1 MTLATTLDRTLVAD
15 LYRQMQTIRIF
26 EELSQVKYQEQKIKG
41 FLHLYIG
48 QEAVAVGAISALRP
62 DDDVITSYRDH
73 GHALAKGLDPKAVM
87 AELYGKATGV
97 SGGKGGSMH
106 LFDISKRFWG
116 GHAIVG
122 GQMPLAV
129 GLALAIKTRDEDRVV
144 MCFFGDG
151 SVNEGEFH
159 ESLNLASLWKL
170 PVVFFL
176 ENNLYGM
183 GTHIERARAG
193 GREIYDDIAA
203 YSIPGANVNGQDV
216 LAVREASQEAV
227 SRVRSGTGPVFIEA
241 MTYRFRGH
249 SVADAQAYRSRDEI
263 GTWRE
268 NNDPLSNFRTFA
280 LEESIMDTSDFER
293 IDKEARATVDEA
305 VQFAEESPEP
315 APDALFDHVYSQ

>member
-1 MTLATTLDRTLVAD
+1 MTLATTLDRTLIGD

-48 QEAVAVGAISALRP
+48 QEAVAVGAISALRS

-73 GHALAKGLDPKAVM
+73 GHALAKGLDPKSVM

-106 LFDISKRFWG
+106 LFDVSKRFWG

-122 GQMPLAV
+122 GQMPLAA

-203 YSIPGANVNGQDV
+203 YSIPGANVDGQDV

-227 SRVRSGTGPVFIEA
+227 DRVRSGAGPVFIEA

-263 GTWRE
+263 GAWRE
-268 NNDPLSNFRTFA
+268 NNDPLVNLRNLA
-280 LEESIMDTSDFER
+280 LGESIMDTSEFDQ
-293 IDKEARATVDEA
+293 IDKEARAVVDEA
-305 VQFAEESPEP
+305 VQFAEDSPEP
-315 APDALFDHVYSQ
+315 TPDALFDHVYSQ

>member
-15 LYRQMQTIRIF
+15 LYQQMQTIRIF

-315 APDALFDHVYSQ
+315 APDALFHHVYSQ

>member
-1 MTLATTLDRTLVAD
+1 MALATILDETQVAD
-15 LYRQMQTIRIF
+15 FYRQMQTIRIF
-26 EELSQVKYQEQKIKG
+26 EEFSQVKYQEQKIKG

-73 GHALAKGLDPKAVM
+73 GHALAKGLDPNSVM

-106 LFDISKRFWG
+106 LFDTSKRFWG
-116 GHAIVG
+116 GHAIVA
-122 GQMPLAV
+122 GQLPLAV
-129 GLALAIKTRDEDRVV
+129 GLALAIKTRDEDRIV

-159 ESLNLASLWKL
+159 ESLNLASLWNL

-193 GREIYDDIAA
+193 GKEIYDDIAA
-203 YSIPGANVNGQDV
+203 YNIPGTNVDGQDV
-216 LAVREASQEAV
+216 LAVREASVEAV
-227 SRVRSGTGPVFIEA
+227 KRVRSGNGPVFVEA

-263 GTWRE
+263 GAWRE
-268 NNDPLSNFRTFA
+268 NNDPLGNLRNLA
-280 LEESIMDTSDFER
+280 MAEGIMEESDFVE
-293 IDKEARATVDEA
+293 IDRAARAVVDQAIE
-305 VQFAEESPEP
+305 FAETSPEP
-315 APDALFDHVYSQ
+315 PAEALFDHVYAD

>member
-1 MTLATTLDRTLVAD
+1 MTLATTLDRTLMGD

-73 GHALAKGLDPKAVM
+73 GHALAKGLDPKSVM

-106 LFDISKRFWG
+106 LFDVSKRFWG

-122 GQMPLAV
+122 GQMPLAA

-203 YSIPGANVNGQDV
+203 YSIPGANVDGQDV
-216 LAVREASQEAV
+216 LAVQEASREAV
-227 SRVRSGTGPVFIEA
+227 DRVRSGAGPVFIEA

-263 GTWRE
+263 GAWRE
-268 NNDPLSNFRTFA
+268 NNDPLVNLRNLA
-280 LEESIMDTSDFER
+280 LGESIMDASEFEQ
-293 IDKEARATVDEA
+293 IDKEARAVVDEA
-305 VQFAEESPEP
+305 VQFAEDSPEP

>member
-1 MTLATTLDRTLVAD
+1 MAT
-15 LYRQMQTIRIF
+15 
-26 EELSQVKYQEQKIKG
+26 
-41 FLHLYIG
+41 
-48 QEAVAVGAISALRP
+48 
-62 DDDVITSYRDH
+62 
-73 GHALAKGLDPKAVM
+73 
-87 AELYGKATGV
+87 
-97 SGGKGGSMH
+97 
-106 LFDISKRFWG
+106 
-116 GHAIVG
+116 
-122 GQMPLAV
+122 
-129 GLALAIKTRDEDRVV
+129 GLALAIKKRDEDRVV

-203 YSIPGANVNGQDV
+203 YSIPGANVDGQDV
-216 LAVREASQEAV
+216 LAVREASREAV
-227 SRVRSGTGPVFIEA
+227 DRVRSGAGPVFIEA

-263 GTWRE
+263 GAWRE
-268 NNDPLSNFRTFA
+268 NNDPLVNLRNLA
-280 LEESIMDTSDFER
+280 LGESIMDASEFEQ
-293 IDKEARATVDEA
+293 IDEEARAVVDEA
-305 VQFAEESPEP
+305 VQFAEDSPEP

>member
-1 MTLATTLDRTLVAD
+1 MTLATTLDRTLIGD

-73 GHALAKGLDPKAVM
+73 GHALAKGLDPKSVM

-106 LFDISKRFWG
+106 LFDVSKRFWG

-122 GQMPLAV
+122 GQMPLAA

-203 YSIPGANVNGQDV
+203 YSIPGANVDGQDV

-227 SRVRSGTGPVFIEA
+227 DRVRSGAGPVFIEA

-263 GTWRE
+263 GAWRE
-268 NNDPLSNFRTFA
+268 NNDPLVNLRNLA
-280 LEESIMDTSDFER
+280 LGESIMDTSEFDQ
-293 IDKEARATVDEA
+293 IDKEARAVVDEA
-305 VQFAEESPEP
+305 VQFAEDSPEP
-315 APDALFDHVYSQ
+315 TPDALFDHVYSQ

>member
-1 MTLATTLDRTLVAD
+1 
-15 LYRQMQTIRIF
+15 MQVIRVF
-26 EELSQVKYQEQKIKG
+26 EEFSQVKYQEQKIKG

-48 QEAVAVGAISALRP
+48 QEAVAVGAISALRH

-73 GHALAKGLDPKAVM
+73 GHALAKGLDPKAIM
-87 AELYGKATGV
+87 AELYGRAAGV

-106 LFDISKRFWG
+106 LFDVSKHFWG
-116 GHAIVG
+116 GHAIVA

-129 GLALAIKTRDEDRVV
+129 GLALAAKMRDEDRVV

-183 GTHIERARAG
+183 GTHVERSRAG
-193 GREIYDDIAA
+193 GKEIYDDIAA
-203 YSIPGANVNGQDV
+203 YNIPGANVDGQDV
-216 LAVREASQEAV
+216 LAVREASVEAV
-227 SRVRSGTGPVFIEA
+227 DRVRSGNGPVFVEA

-249 SVADAQAYRSRDEI
+249 SVADAQAYRSREEI
-263 GTWRE
+263 GQWRE
-268 NNDPLSNFRTFA
+268 NNDPMDNLRKLA
-280 LEESIMDTSDFER
+280 MAEGIMEESDFEE
-293 IDKEARATVDEA
+293 IDKEARVIVDEA
-305 VQFAEESPEP
+305 VEFAENSPDPP
-315 APDALFDHVYSQ
+315 AEALFDHVYAD

>member
-1 MTLATTLDRTLVAD
+1 
-15 LYRQMQTIRIF
+15 MQTIRIF

-73 GHALAKGLDPKAVM
+73 GHALAKGLDPKSVM

-106 LFDISKRFWG
+106 LFDVSKRFWG

-122 GQMPLAV
+122 GQMPLAT

-203 YSIPGANVNGQDV
+203 YSIPGANVDGQDV
-216 LAVREASQEAV
+216 LAVREASREAV
-227 SRVRSGTGPVFIEA
+227 DRVRSGAGPVFIEA

-263 GTWRE
+263 GAWRE
-268 NNDPLSNFRTFA
+268 NNDPLVNLRNLA
-280 LEESIMDTSDFER
+280 LGESIMDASEFEQ
-293 IDKEARATVDEA
+293 IDEEARAVVDEA
-305 VQFAEESPEP
+305 VQFAEDSPEP

>member
-1 MTLATTLDRTLVAD
+1 MTLATTLDRTLIGD

-73 GHALAKGLDPKAVM
+73 GHALAKGLDPKSVM

-106 LFDISKRFWG
+106 LFDVSKRFWG

-122 GQMPLAV
+122 GQMPLAA

-203 YSIPGANVNGQDV
+203 YSIPGANVDGQDV

-227 SRVRSGTGPVFIEA
+227 DRVRSGAGPVFIEA

-263 GTWRE
+263 GAWRE
-268 NNDPLSNFRTFA
+268 NNDPLVNLRN
-280 LEESIMDTSDFER
+280 LGLGESIMDTSEFDQ
-293 IDKEARATVDEA
+293 IDKEARAVVDEA
-305 VQFAEESPEP
+305 VQFAEDSPEP
-315 APDALFDHVYSQ
+315 TPDALFAHVYSQ